1 MSFFSTFR
9 PFVQQ
14 YIDHAHAVMDGE
26 VGTKLKKIIADKG
39 FVIFDFWDNAS
50 SLLKELKLP
59 AAGQKFR
66 INTSKVIKEQ
76 FKAVLL
82 PPRSYFSSS
91 VLRLFLRICL
101 YQSAYLT

>member
-1 MSFFSTFR
+1 M
-9 PFVQQ
+9 QQ

-50 SLLKELKLP
+50 SLLIELKLP
-59 AAGQKFR
+59 AAGQKFC
-66 INTSKVIKEQ
+66 INTNKVIEKQ

-82 PPRSYFSSS
+82 PPLSYFSSS

>member
-1 MSFFSTFR
+1 M
-9 PFVQQ
+9 
-14 YIDHAHAVMDGE
+14 
-26 VGTKLKKIIADKG
+26 
-39 FVIFDFWDNAS
+39 IFNFWDNAS

-59 AAGQKFR
+59 AAGQKFC

-82 PPRSYFSSS
+82 PPLSYFSSS
-91 VLRLFLRICL
+91 VLRLFLRVCL